1 MLSFANLKYFSLNA
15 YLCLCEIEH
24 ASRVFPA
31 ECLGPALRDGGALV
45 DRVLGEVASA
55 CLAHDRLWGS
65 NDGGH
70 NRHQGG
76 VALHRRDNGATLL
89 DPCPLYAQA
98 CISYKRHWGNSTS
111 VISAKIMVFD

>member
-1 MLSFANLKYFSLNA
+1 ML
-15 YLCLCEIEH
+15 
-24 ASRVFPA
+24 PA
-31 ECLGPALRDGGALV
+31 ECLGPALWDGEALI

-76 VALHRRDNGATLL
+76 VALHRRDIGATLL

-98 CISYKRHWGNSTS
+98 CISYKRHWSCSTS
-111 VISAKIMVFD
+111 VVSKKIMDLD